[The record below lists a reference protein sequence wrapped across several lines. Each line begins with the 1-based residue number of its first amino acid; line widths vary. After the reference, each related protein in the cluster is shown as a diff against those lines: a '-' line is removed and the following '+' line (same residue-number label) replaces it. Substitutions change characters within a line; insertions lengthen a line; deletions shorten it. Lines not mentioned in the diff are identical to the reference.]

1 MPTASNNLTPLN
13 ELHDLVSVHS
23 FYLAILESNLG
34 HEVPLPPEVIQA
46 RAGSEQTR
54 EVVFAL
60 LRWLGMLD
68 LAISPP
74 MVRDQLYATKDNES
88 ADALLRYYAKK
99 GSVSDL
105 DRDKADC
112 VLGFLCRHPG
122 QGATTP
128 LQKLSKD
135 NPDYMAT
142 VREFKIE
149 IDRILFG
156 PPPRDLPA
164 EYAQLLR
171 EYDFFYQ
178 ELSDFRTFDQLM
190 DCGILGRIHNLKKS
204 FGDSFYHPNVLSAAG
219 VFNGVFGKRFDELFL
234 DATQQIKTFATRVQQ
249 QGASIMSRV
258 DGDVRVKQLAEVED
272 EQILDKEYGRA
283 REDFE
288 KISSFKKAVDKR
300 RTNSPTSVQD
310 RAIFERI
317 SLDSGSTVASPGI
330 HSEQQ
335 VTDPFVTAHAIAE
348 ESKFRQA
355 GDQIRMFVRAA
366 DPKVCFTVPLPK
378 RNLSLSPPEADAFRS
393 DYGREESFR
402 ARYAEAL
409 MKLVTAKARVTI
421 ELLDFQEK
429 QSSAYLW
436 KSHAD
441 SLMYLMKFFE
451 SLQKEANEVIA
462 AAGQRG
468 LMEKANAITTARNN
482 LHAALQSATQSLQ
495 SLQTARR

>member
-1 MPTASNNLTPLN
+1 MA
-13 ELHDLVSVHS
+13 DLVSVHN
-23 FYLAILESNLG
+23 FYVAILESGLG
-34 HEVPLPPEVIQA
+34 YQVPLPPEVIQA
-46 RAGSEQTR
+46 RAGSEQTK
-54 EVVFAL
+54 EIVLAL

-74 MVRDQLYATKDNES
+74 MVRDQLYATKDNDS
-88 ADALLRYYAKK
+88 ADALLRYYVKK
-99 GSVSDL
+99 CSVSDL

-122 QGATTP
+122 KGATT
-128 LQKLSKD
+128 LLEKLSTD
-135 NPDYMAT
+135 HPDHVAA
-142 VREFKIE
+142 VRAFKTE
-149 IDRILFG
+149 IDRVLHG
-156 PPPRDLPA
+156 MQHRDLPA
-164 EYAQLLR
+164 EHAQLLR

-204 FGDSFYHPNVLSAAG
+204 FATSFYHPDVLSSAG

-234 DATQQIKTFATRVQQ
+234 EATQQIKTFAARVQQ
-249 QGASIMSRV
+249 EGTSIMSRV
-258 DGDVRVKQLAEVED
+258 DGDVRVKQLTEVQD
-272 EQILDKEYGRA
+272 EQILDKEYGQA

-288 KISSFKKAVDKR
+288 KVSSFKKAVDKR
-300 RTNSPTSVQD
+300 RINSQAPQGRLISERLSSDSD
-310 RAIFERI
+310 RAA
-317 SLDSGSTVASPGI
+317 ASPAVK
-330 HSEQQ
+330 SETQ
-335 VTDPFVTAHAIAE
+335 VTDPFVAAHAIAE

-378 RNLSLSPPEADAFRS
+378 RNLSLTPPEADAFRS
-393 DYGREESFR
+393 DYGLEESFR
-402 ARYAEAL
+402 ARYADAL
-409 MKLVTAKARVTI
+409 VKLVTAKVRVTN

-429 QSSAYLW
+429 QNSAYLW
-436 KSHAD
+436 KPHAD

-451 SLQKEANEVIA
+451 RLQEEANELVA

-468 LMEKANAITTARNN
+468 LTEKANAVTTARNN

-495 SLQTARR
+495 SLQTAQR